1 MQNGSNPKGKYLI
14 IILQTIK
21 WWEISCD
28 SFLAETLMSV
38 VGRGKTEEVMA
49 GWQPVF
55 ISWLLVAH
63 QWPEVWGS
71 TSNPY
76 ITGVISTIT
85 ARLTAAR
92 PLHWMYIIAHKH
104 QPRRNTH
111 WEKKKDTLQ
120 THMHMQMHTCAPAT
134 HTQICW
140 IGNDLS
146 DLAGSTCVP
155 LLNAP
160 VSSLPSS
167 KLSFAI
173 LSKASLMPPITGGLQ
188 AGRFGAR
195 RLGRRVC
202 YASGPFNR
210 VVICCCWCWSCLC
223 RLINGKLPSLWWS
236 ARSPKPKL
244 WGETQK
250 YQAFKQRGTGSFSRS
265 MWRNFC
271 ISARQA
277 QMEIKDLSAIFFM

>member
-104 QPRRNTH
+104 QPRRDTLR
-111 WEKKKDTLQ
+111 KKKR
-120 THMHMQMHTCAPAT
+120 HTTNSHAYADAYLCT
-134 HTQICW
+134 RHSHTDLLDWQWFVRFSW
-140 IGNDLS
+140 IYLCTPS
-146 DLAGSTCVP
+146 ECTSQF
-155 LLNAP
+155 
-160 VSSLPSS
+160 SS
-167 KLSFAI
+167 KLKALI
-173 LSKASLMPPITGGLQ
+173 CHPVQSKFNASNYRGS
-188 AGRFGAR
+188 
-195 RLGRRVC
+195 
-202 YASGPFNR
+202 ASR
-210 VVICCCWCWSCLC
+210 QIWSEEAWQE
-223 RLINGKLPSLWWS
+223 SLL
-236 ARSPKPKL
+236 RIR
-244 WGETQK
+244 
-250 YQAFKQRGTGSFSRS
+250 AF
-265 MWRNFC
+265 
-271 ISARQA
+271 
-277 QMEIKDLSAIFFM
+277 